1 MASRRAPER
10 TSARRA
16 RELRLS
22 ARLAPAPLSKPLPRA
37 SLLLVSLSDN
47 PEAPPPP
54 FEFRDA
60 AECTHGSVPHPE
72 PHRSEPPSGAGSQS
86 DFYLRLR
93 KNIRAYLKKRGP
105 FRYADILLVG
115 PDLFHL
121 LVRLVG
127 DKRIPTF
134 EKAKLG
140 ATIAYFVSPIGLI
153 PEGVTGPIGYLD
165 DIALSAYVLR
175 SLLGT
180 EYAPI
185 VREHW
190 AGERDV
196 LDVVQGVLEGLD
208 HAMRGGLWDRLKKA
222 PRPPK

>member
-1 MASRRAPER
+1 MSARPGEDAPLAPEG
-10 TSARRA
+10 
-16 RELRLS
+16 LG
-22 ARLAPAPLSKPLPRA
+22 
-37 SLLLVSLSDN
+37 
-47 PEAPPPP
+47 
-54 FEFRDA
+54 DA
-60 AECTHGSVPHPE
+60 VECTHGSVLPPEPQPQGAPHPSPGE
-72 PHRSEPPSGAGSQS
+72 ESRVHPKAGA
-86 DFYLRLR
+86 DFYHRLR
-93 KNIRAYLKKRGP
+93 ERIRSYLKKRGP

-121 LVRLVG
+121 LCRLVA
-127 DKRIPTF
+127 DQRIPAF

-140 ATIAYFVSPIGLI
+140 ATIAYFVAPIGII

-180 EYAPI
+180 PYAHV

-208 HAMRGGLWDRLKKA
+208 SAMRGGLWDRLKKA
-222 PRPPK
+222 PHPSK

>member
-1 MASRRAPER
+1 
-10 TSARRA
+10 
-16 RELRLS
+16 
-22 ARLAPAPLSKPLPRA
+22 
-37 SLLLVSLSDN
+37 VSL
-47 PEAPPPP
+47 PEAPAPPPP
-54 FEFRDA
+54 PDEFRDA
-60 AECTHGSVPHPE
+60 AECTHGSIPHPLPETEVRESLAPE
-72 PHRSEPPSGAGSQS
+72 PEKKGGFQR
-86 DFYLRLR
+86 DFYRRLR
-93 KNIRAYLKKRGP
+93 ENIRAYLKKRGP

-127 DKRIPTF
+127 DRRIPTF

-140 ATIAYFVSPIGLI
+140 ATIAYFVAPVGLI

-180 EYAPI
+180 QYAPI

-208 HAMRGGLWDRLKKA
+208 HAMRGGLWDRRKKA